1 MESVSPEPEP
11 EPKPNH
17 LLDAQRKARE
27 QLITTADIRANKHLL
42 PLEKRVKPTS
52 STSSSNNSS
61 SYVSPALQSSQER
74 SRHKPT
80 RSPPKTTQPPPKT
93 TRPSANGTHQ
103 NSKRQKKGP
112 DTDPQASK
120 KVWSLLMLDD
130 PLLKDK
136 IFKHADVPNK
146 YLLRK
151 WIDKNKLHW
160 RYLSINPNSISFFD
174 ALFEKDQKRFSLDN
188 EVNIE
193 SGIPWNQLSENPNA
207 IELLRK
213 RIAHVKQ
220 HKLITTGSKQ
230 IHWWRLSKNPNAIEL
245 LEERIKEEKALDT
258 DTYERLQLPDKI
270 NWDELCKNPN
280 AIKLLK
286 ENIHK
291 ITKSIFANKN
301 IDEEIITTLLTEREE
316 FRDAWQH
323 IPQAIQFLTKDKSL
337 QDILKDE
344 NISWKELSRNTRS
357 EAIELLKAKAE
368 EEKNI
373 RSEDLKNSTTNY
385 SDLSDTKWIINWA
398 FVSSNPNAIELLKT
412 KAEEEKNIRSND
424 FFNTTTKY
432 SDLKDTERI
441 NWVFVSSNPN
451 AFELLKTKA
460 VEEKLRNE
468 TLSQYQQEIP
478 RTTLINWDV
487 VSSNPN
493 AIALL
498 ETKILDE
505 KKMSPLIF
513 NVAMANAR
521 FRFVHWNKLSSN
533 PKAIALLTAKAVE
546 EKQLITENFNR
557 YNLTASSFKIDWDE
571 VSSNPK
577 AIKLLTAKAKE
588 EKQVRDVAVANKT
601 NVLLSKNERINWD
614 KLSSN
619 TKAIALLETKI
630 KDEIQEKKDGAH
642 VVVYYNCNIDPE
654 KLSANPKAVKLLEKY
669 PDYISIKVLCSNPNA
684 VKLIKKQVL
693 LEKKL
698 SEKELI
704 NGKYDESFIKKCIDI
719 NNPSNYVE

>member
-1 MESVSPEPEP
+1 MESVSPEP
-11 EPKPNH
+11 KPNH
-17 LLDAQRKARE
+17 PLDAQRKARE
-27 QLITTADIRANKHLL
+27 KRLSQ
-42 PLEKRVKPTS
+42 LEKGVKPTS

-74 SRHKPT
+74 SPHKPT
-80 RSPPKTTQPPPKT
+80 RPPPKTTQPPPKT
-93 TRPSANGTHQ
+93 TRPSANGTQ
-103 NSKRQKKGP
+103 NSKKQKKGP

-120 KVWSLLMLDD
+120 KEWSLLMLDY
-130 PLLKDK
+130 PLLKAK
-136 IFKHADVPNK
+136 IFNHADVPNK

-174 ALFEKDQKRFSLDN
+174 TLFEKDKKRFNLDKY
-188 EVNIE
+188 IE
-193 SGIPWNQLSENPNA
+193 SNIPWNQLSENPNA

-301 IDEEIITTLLTEREE
+301 IDEEIITTLLTERNE
-316 FRDAWQH
+316 FWDAWQH

-344 NISWKELSRNTRS
+344 NISWNELSRNTSS

-424 FFNTTTKY
+424 FFNNTTKY

-460 VEEKLRNE
+460 VEEKRRNE

-498 ETKILDE
+498 KTKILDE

-513 NVAMANAR
+513 NAAMANAR

-557 YNLTASSFKIDWDE
+557 YILTAAVFKIDWDE

-630 KDEIQEKKDGAH
+630 KDEIQEKKDGAR
-642 VVVYYNCNIDPE
+642 VVVYYNCKIDPE
-654 KLSANPKAVKLLEKY
+654 KLSDNPKAVKLLEKY
-669 PDYISIKVLCSNPNA
+669 PDYISVKGLCSNPNA

-693 LEKKL
+693 LERDL
-698 SEKELI
+698 SEEEYTDLPENEKINWEMLSMNPCIFYENSLI
-704 NGKYDESFIKKCIDI
+704 KTALGPRQSQYYLK
-719 NNPSNYVE
+719 

>member
-1 MESVSPEPEP
+1 MESVSPEP
-11 EPKPNH
+11 NH
-17 LLDAQRKARE
+17 PLAAQRKARAERLSQLE
-27 QLITTADIRANKHLL
+27 QG
-42 PLEKRVKPTS
+42 VKPTS
-52 STSSSNNSS
+52 STSSSNNYS
-61 SYVSPALQSSQER
+61 SYVSPALQSSQELPPP
-74 SRHKPT
+74 KTT
-80 RSPPKTTQPPPKT
+80 RSSPKTTQPPHKT
-93 TRPSANGTHQ
+93 TRPSANGTQ
-103 NSKRQKKGP
+103 NSKRRKKGP

-120 KVWSLLMLDD
+120 KEWSLLMLDD
-130 PLLKDK
+130 PLLKAK

-193 SGIPWNQLSENPNA
+193 SNIPWNQLSENPNA

-230 IHWWRLSKNPNAIEL
+230 INWWRLSKNPNAIEL
-245 LEERIKEEKALDT
+245 LEERIKEENALRKK
-258 DTYERLQLPDKI
+258 TYKRLLLPDKI
-270 NWDELCKNPN
+270 NWDELCKHPN

-286 ENIHK
+286 ENIPK

-301 IDEEIITTLLTEREE
+301 IDEEIITTLLTKRAE
-316 FRDAWQH
+316 FQDAWD
-323 IPQAIQFLTKDKSL
+323 IPKAIQFLTKDKTL

-344 NISWKELSRNTRS
+344 NISWNELSRNTSS

-373 RSEDLKNSTTNY
+373 RSEDLKYSTTKY

-505 KKMSPLIF
+505 KKMSPDIF

-533 PKAIALLTAKAVE
+533 PKAIALLTAKAKE
-546 EKQLITENFNR
+546 EKQLITDDFNR
-557 YNLTASSFKIDWDE
+557 YKLTASGFKIDWDE

-601 NVLLSKNERINWD
+601 SVLLSKNERINWD

-630 KDEIQEKKDGAH
+630 KEEIQEKKDGAR
-642 VVVYYNCNIDPE
+642 VVVYYNCKIDPE

-693 LEKKL
+693 LERDL
-698 SEKELI
+698 SEEEYTDLPENEKINWEMLSMNPCIFYETSLI
-704 NGKYDESFIKKCIDI
+704 KTALGPRQSQYYLK
-719 NNPSNYVE
+719 